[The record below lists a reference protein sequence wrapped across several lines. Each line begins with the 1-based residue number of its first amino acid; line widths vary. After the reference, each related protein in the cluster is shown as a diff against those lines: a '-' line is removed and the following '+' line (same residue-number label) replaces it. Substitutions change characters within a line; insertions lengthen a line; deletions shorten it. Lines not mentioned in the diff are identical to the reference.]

1 MQLKCEG
8 YYDATYIC
16 KIGHFGAKYGY
27 YVIFELAK
35 HTKGM
40 FGKSPAPSFHESA
53 SKAGPN
59 DPAPRSW
66 LP

>member
-1 MQLKCEG
+1 MMQLKCED

-35 HTKGM
+35 HTK
-40 FGKSPAPSFHESA
+40 SFRC
-53 SKAGPN
+53 KTF
-59 DPAPRSW
+59 
-66 LP
+66 

>member
-1 MQLKCEG
+1 MMQLKCED

-35 HTKGM
+35 HTKS
-40 FGKSPAPSFHESA
+40 FGVNHAKVILELSKVIMSFWS
-53 SKAGPN
+53 
-59 DPAPRSW
+59 
-66 LP
+66 